1 MGLSY
6 NFQTQVAMKQAKS
19 GTSAATFKLME
30 PYYYSLDGG
39 GSGRLQDGKIANL
52 DYDTWEKDAV
62 PSDNN

>member
-1 MGLSY
+1 
-6 NFQTQVAMKQAKS
+6 MKQAKS
-19 GTSAATFKLME
+19 GTSAATYELME

-39 GSGRLQDGKIANL
+39 GSGRLQVGKITNL